1 MNNSVSIRHAE
12 RDELYTIATFL
23 DECWREAYSS
33 ILSSDYLDKMSTD
46 RRHENFIKQY
56 DSGSAKFLTMY
67 EGSQLI
73 GVAVY
78 GKSITEGFENDG
90 EISAIYLRSN
100 SIGKGYGRELFTEAE
115 WLLKEMGYKSFVID
129 VFTANERA
137 IRFYLKH
144 GYEAV
149 DNRTICLGGN
159 EYPLMVMQKKT
170 ENEQYE
176 VRL

>member
-1 MNNSVSIRHAE
+1 MNIRHAE

-33 ILSSDYLDKMSTD
+33 ILSSDYLAKMSKD
-46 RRHENFIKQY
+46 RRHENFVKQY
-56 DSGSAKFLTMY
+56 DSGSAKFLTMR

-78 GKSITEGFENDG
+78 GKSITEGYESDG
-90 EISAIYLRSN
+90 EISAIYLRSG
-100 SIGKGYGRELFTEAE
+100 SIGKGYGHALFTEAE
-115 WLLKEMGYKSFVID
+115 RLLKEMGYKTFIID

-137 IRFYLKH
+137 VKFYREH

-149 DNRTICLGGN
+149 DNRTISLGGN
-159 EYPLMVMQKKT
+159 EYPLIVMRK
-170 ENEQYE
+170 
-176 VRL
+176 